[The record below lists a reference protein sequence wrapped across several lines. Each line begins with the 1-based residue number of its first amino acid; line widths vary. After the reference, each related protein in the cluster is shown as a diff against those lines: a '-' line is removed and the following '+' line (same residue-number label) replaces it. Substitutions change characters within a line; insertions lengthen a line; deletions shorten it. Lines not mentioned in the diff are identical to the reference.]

1 MNVELPEKRYYSI
14 GEVVDAF
21 NVNPSLIRFWETE
34 FSILNPKKNA
44 KGNRRFTTQ
53 DIENVKHLY
62 FLLKERGYT
71 IEGART
77 YIKEHKKKSL
87 NTLGI
92 INKLKE
98 IRSRLI
104 KIKEQL

>member
-1 MNVELPEKRYYSI
+1 V
-14 GEVVDAF
+14 
-21 NVNPSLIRFWETE
+21 
-34 FSILNPKKNA
+34 
-44 KGNRRFTTQ
+44 
-53 DIENVKHLY
+53 Y
-62 FLLKERGYT
+62 FLVKERGYT
-71 IEGART
+71 IEGAKT

-92 INKLKE
+92 INKLKK

>member
-1 MNVELPEKRYYSI
+1 MKVELPEKRYYSI
-14 GEVVDAF
+14 GEVAEAF
-21 NVNPSLIRFWETE
+21 NVNPSLIRYWETE
-34 FSILNPKKNA
+34 FSILNPKKNS
-44 KGNRRFTTQ
+44 KGNRKFTAQ
-53 DIENVKHLY
+53 DIENFKHIY
-62 FLLKERGYT
+62 FLVKEKGYT

-77 YIKEHKKKSL
+77 YIKNDKKKPL
-87 NTLGI
+87 DTLGI

>member
-14 GEVVDAF
+14 GEVADAF